1 MKAAYR
7 ALVVAVVATLVTAP
21 LSAAVFVIH
30 LENGTS
36 FQTRYEPVDAEW
48 DATKIA
54 FLDEWGND
62 VALRKSDVVRIES
75 DVEAAGYGRMID
87 NTTIALGWA
96 PNDAPEAGSAEAEA
110 WEAAR
115 AAAGAVGGERDE
127 PIYDADNLPATMEYV
142 PGLSSGD
149 GAFVVPAGS
158 LGGSPAPTA
167 DEPIQ

>member
-1 MKAAYR
+1 MKTVSR

-30 LENGTS
+30 LENGTT

-48 DATKIA
+48 DSSKIY
-54 FLDEWGND
+54 FVDEWGND
-62 VALRKSDVVRIES
+62 IALKKSDVARVES
-75 DVEAAGYGRMID
+75 DIEASGFGRVID

-110 WEAAR
+110 WAAAR
-115 AAAGAVGGERDE
+115 AAGYATGEAPEE
-127 PIYDADNLPATMEYV
+127 PIYDSDALPATMEYV
-142 PGLSSGD
+142 PGLTSGD

-158 LGGSPAPTA
+158 TAAPTPTA
-167 DEPIQ
+167 DEPVQ